1 MLEINIIN
9 GSSFKRILG
18 MMIEVK
24 TIGLRILTSRF
35 LKIQFLQ
42 INLKLIQIR
51 KNPNYIKKFFKNSK
65 INNYIKFYSFVF
77 NSLEN

>member
-35 LKIQFLQ
+35 LKNSISS
-42 INLKLIQIR
+42 N
-51 KNPNYIKKFFKNSK
+51 KFK
-65 INNYIKFYSFVF
+65 IN
-77 NSLEN
+77 

>member
-42 INLKLIQIR
+42 INLKLI
-51 KNPNYIKKFFKNSK
+51 KS
-65 INNYIKFYSFVF
+65 
-77 NSLEN
+77 

>member
-1 MLEINIIN
+1 MRKIFTLEHPKTFRVKRSLLFLILSINHMLEINIIN

-35 LKIQFLQ
+35 LKNSISSNKFK
-42 INLKLIQIR
+42 I
-51 KNPNYIKKFFKNSK
+51 NPNP
-65 INNYIKFYSFVF
+65 
-77 NSLEN
+77 